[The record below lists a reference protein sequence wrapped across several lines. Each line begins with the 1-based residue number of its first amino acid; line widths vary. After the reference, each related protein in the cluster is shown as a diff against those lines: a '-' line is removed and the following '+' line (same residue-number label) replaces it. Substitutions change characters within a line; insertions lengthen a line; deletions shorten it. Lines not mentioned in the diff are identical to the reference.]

1 VVVIHT
7 LFFLIAMNNKLL
19 EFSNFIIRSL
29 DVQTGLLLAIPILLI
44 LVYFGR
50 CFARDVMMWKITVN
64 ILVSLFLLVAHVQT
78 TAVMNPNFDYW
89 SDIPKWIALTS
100 IALMT
105 LQWVFDLIAQA
116 RVEAKRIKQY

>member
-1 VVVIHT
+1 MIHT
-7 LFFLIAMNNKLL
+7 LSFFLIAMNNKLL
-19 EFSNFIIRSL
+19 EFYNFIMRSL

-78 TAVMNPNFDYW
+78 TAVMNPSFDYW
-89 SDIPKWIALTS
+89 SDIPKWISLTS

-116 RVEAKRIKQY
+116 RLEVKRIKQC

>member
-1 VVVIHT
+1 MIHT
-7 LFFLIAMNNKLL
+7 LSFFLIAMHNKLL
-19 EFSNFIIRSL
+19 EFSNFIMRSL

-50 CFARDVMMWKITVN
+50 WFARDVLMWKITVN
-64 ILVSLFLLVAHVQT
+64 ILVSLFLMVAHVQT
-78 TAVMNPNFDYW
+78 TAIMNPSFDYW

-116 RVEAKRIKQY
+116 RMEVKRIKQC

>member
-1 VVVIHT
+1 
-7 LFFLIAMNNKLL
+7 MNNKLL
-19 EFSNFIIRSL
+19 EFSNFIMRSL

-50 CFARDVMMWKITVN
+50 LFARDVLMWKITVN

-78 TAVMNPNFDYW
+78 TAVMNPSFDYW
-89 SDIPKWIALTS
+89 SDIPKWIAFTS
-100 IALMT
+100 IALIT

-116 RVEAKRIKQY
+116 RVEVKRIKQC